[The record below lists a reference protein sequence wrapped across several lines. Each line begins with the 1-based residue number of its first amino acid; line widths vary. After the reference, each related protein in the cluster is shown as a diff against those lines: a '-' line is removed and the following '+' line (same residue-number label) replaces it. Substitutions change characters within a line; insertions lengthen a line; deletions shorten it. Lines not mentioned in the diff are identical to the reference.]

1 MKPVVFALLLLI
13 AAPVFAQDTAKLEQY
28 CGLIIKPR
36 AFSNKVNI
44 ELDFGETRRAFAD
57 NRLRDEI
64 TGKLKTFNTLVDA
77 MNYMGQ
83 QGWMLI
89 NDFPSAYNGITNYH
103 EFFFKKIF
111 KKEELKDDK

>member
-1 MKPVVFALLLLI
+1 MKPVVIALLLLI
-13 AAPVFAQDTAKLEQY
+13 AAPVFAQDTTKIEQY
-28 CGLIIKPR
+28 CGLILRPR

-44 ELDFGETRRAFAD
+44 ELDFGETRRAFTD

-83 QGWMLI
+83 QGWVLI
-89 NDFPSAYNGITNYH
+89 NAFPSEHNGTSIYF
-103 EFFFKKIF
+103 EFFFKKQF
-111 KKEELKDDK
+111 NKKDIQEDK